1 MTESKQAAVGHPPFG
16 RSPLDEDS
24 FTAFLGRQVRATPF
38 WIFLFVAGLIV
49 LFGLWVPNGTFLTTG
64 NLFDIGGNASLYLM
78 LAIGSTFILGM
89 GAIDLSISSAVIL
102 SSVAAAKVMV
112 ATSGSSAQV
121 AADHYPNLGWGI
133 TAGVFAG
140 LGTGL
145 AFGLVNGFLV
155 AKLRVSSFVI
165 TLGTLGIGLG
175 IAFVWT
181 AGVNVPYV
189 PTQFQDDFGVYRIW
203 GQVPLVL
210 VIALAVAALCA
221 ALLRLT
227 NFGLRTL
234 AIGSSEESARRAGVN
249 VDLHTIAVF
258 GLAGCL
264 YGAAGVIDVGRNA
277 GTAISAHQLDSL
289 AAITAVVIG
298 GTSLYGGVASIVGT
312 TIAIFIPPILTNGL
326 VQLQFDPFYQNIVI
340 GIILIVAVWIDQI
353 RRQLPTKSP
362 RRAARRRVATAA
374 DEPRAEPEPD
384 TEVVAKYARE

>member
-1 MTESKQAAVGHPPFG
+1 MSSALGRQQAPRRRA
-16 RSPLDEDS
+16 LDEDS
-24 FTAFLGRQVRATPF
+24 FAAFLRRQLQATPF
-38 WIFLFVAGLIV
+38 WIFLFVVGLIG
-49 LFGLWVPNGTFLTTG
+49 LFGFWVPNGTFLTVG

-102 SSVAAAKVMV
+102 SSVATAKVMV
-112 ATSGSSAQV
+112 AVSGSSSQV
-121 AADHYPNLGWGI
+121 ALGTYPNLGWGVV
-133 TAGVFAG
+133 AGVLAG

-165 TLGTLGIGLG
+165 TLGTLGVGLG

-181 AGVNVPYV
+181 GGVNVSYV
-189 PTQFQDDFGVYRIW
+189 PTQFQDDFGVYRL
-203 GQVPLVL
+203 GGLVPVVL
-210 VIALAVAALCA
+210 VIALAVAALSA
-221 ALLRLT
+221 VLLRLT

-234 AIGSSEESARRAGVN
+234 AIGSSGESARRAGVN
-249 VDLHTIAVF
+249 VDRHMIAVF
-258 GLAGCL
+258 GLAGLL

-340 GIILIVAVWIDQI
+340 GTILIIAVWIDQI
-353 RRQLPTKSP
+353 RRQLPG
-362 RRAARRRVATAA
+362 RRRIRAGRHRRTAVADQRRKQAT
-374 DEPRAEPEPD
+374 PE
-384 TEVVAKYARE
+384 TEVIARSARE